1 MEQKTIHHLRDKSNP
16 FASNRVDN
24 PFQTHA
30 DLNSIYQSQ
39 FNFLKTLLAEI
50 KNDFNHQSK
59 GAVIIGDSGTGKT
72 HLIMRLA
79 RELLKVN
86 RLVFIRQPNNLDAI
100 IYHIYSRILESL
112 VEKVPDNERTQ
123 LENLLANSF
132 FKIIKETAQKR
143 NIHKEQY
150 ILEGIQNNH
159 LNIYS
164 ILGAEGT
171 QKKREYW
178 QHIEKITLEWWLD
191 RYGAAGYSKQI
202 IKGII
207 KYCSYSD
214 PNYKKLVTRWLA
226 ADELHPEESNKIGL
240 DNWHEEIS
248 KEAFSLEAIAV
259 LGKLSLLDEPIIIVF
274 DQLEGL
280 GLPYNKQL
288 LLGFGE
294 AIKELFTHVSNSLIL
309 LNLFPNRWQQFQQ
322 VFDDSIIQRVS
333 QHQIYLEKPDRVELR
348 KILELKTKTVGVDVE
363 KLFTPE
369 ELEQILSGD
378 SIRTVLNKA
387 ADYYRYKVNGISL
400 PKSLPTIISTKEEEI
415 EQRLDNLEIK
425 LDRFQRFLAGMAEV
439 FNTFNLEVTTLT
451 TPSKNW
457 IIIYLEKQKELIEN
471 NYNKLQ
477 IISDS
482 DDVGKIKLIAEAFAR
497 FKDIKIE
504 HIRLGTKR
512 IPEQIVINH
521 KKQKF
526 SIGFLQIDSRS
537 FTSRIKNYNEL
548 VINCPDINFLLWR
561 DIRRPLITGR
571 IGKEERDKLNSFPNG
586 KFQIMNKENRVNFEL
601 IYQLVIDLH
610 NKDLDVPLVQAL
622 KIATE
627 QLQSYWLIKIL
638 TGDI

>member
-1 MEQKTIHHLRDKSNP
+1 MEQKTIDRLRNKSNP

-24 PFQTHA
+24 PFQTHV

-39 FNFLKTLLAEI
+39 FNFLKTLISEI
-50 KNDFNHQSK
+50 KNDINHQSK
-59 GAVIIGDSGTGKT
+59 GAVIIGDPGTGKT

-79 RELLKVN
+79 KELLKVN
-86 RLVFIRQPNNLDAI
+86 RLVFIRQPNNPDAV

-112 VEKVPDNERTQ
+112 VEKVPDNDRTQ
-123 LENLLANSF
+123 LENLLAHSF
-132 FKIIKETAQKR
+132 FQIINETFKKKNSQKER
-143 NIHKEQY
+143 Y
-150 ILEGIQNNH
+150 ILESIRDNH
-159 LNIYS
+159 LNIYN
-164 ILGAEGT
+164 ILGSEGT

-178 QHIEKITLEWWLD
+178 QYIEKITIEWWLD

-214 PNYKKLVTRWLA
+214 LNYKKLVTRWLA

-259 LGKLSLLDEPIIIVF
+259 LSKLSLLDEPIIMVF

-280 GLPYNKQL
+280 GLAYNQQL

-294 AIKELFTHVSNSLIL
+294 AIKEIFTHVPNSLIL
-309 LNLFPNRWQQFQQ
+309 LNLFPDRWQQFQQ
-322 VFDDSIIQRVS
+322 VFDDSIIQRIS
-333 QHQIYLEKPDRVELR
+333 QHQVYLEKPNKLELR
-348 KILELKTKTVGVDVE
+348 QILQLKIKTVGVDLE
-363 KLFTPE
+363 TLFTTD
-369 ELEQILSGD
+369 ELEQILSGN

-387 ADYYRYKVNGISL
+387 ADYYRYKVNGIPL
-400 PKSLPTIISTKEEEI
+400 PKSLPSVPSTREEEI
-415 EQRLDNLEIK
+415 EHRLD
-425 LDRFQRFLAGMAEV
+425 
-439 FNTFNLEVTTLT
+439 TLEVKFNQFQQLLLGIADVLNSLNLATDNLS
-451 TPSKNW
+451 TPAKNW
-457 IIIYLEKQKELIEN
+457 VIIYLEKQREIIEN
-471 NYNKLQ
+471 NYNKMQ

-482 DDVGKIKLIAEAFAR
+482 DDVGKVKIIAEAFAN
-497 FKDIKIE
+497 FNDVNIE
-504 HIRLGTKR
+504 HLRLGKRR

-521 KKQKF
+521 RNQKF
-526 SIGFLQIDSRS
+526 SIGFLQIDSSS

-548 VINCPDINFLLWR
+548 VINCQDINFLLWR
-561 DIRRPLITGR
+561 DVRRPLITGR
-571 IGKEERDKLNSFPNG
+571 VGKEERDKLNTLPNG
-586 KFQIMNKENRVNFEL
+586 KFQIMNKDNRIDFEL

-627 QLQSYWLIKIL
+627 QFQSYWLVKIL
-638 TGDI
+638 TGNI